1 MELPSF
7 QTFEWYESAMVF
19 RVLFFIFLFE
29 TTGKKKNLNQNDFR
43 HGYSNYFK
51 SAILEVT

>member
-29 TTGKKKNLNQNDFR
+29 TTGKKQ
-43 HGYSNYFK
+43 
-51 SAILEVT
+51 LESERFSSRL